1 MRQKQNPL
9 RCFPALIASVL
20 VLSFG
25 LTGPAAAADMSDVAL
40 LGKQLFNDPILSST
54 GKMACATCHDAKFAH
69 AAPNTRSVPEG
80 ADPGRE
86 AGRQSPSLRYLK
98 FNTSFFFAKDGT
110 PTGGFTWDGRAMSL
124 ADQARGPLLSPNE
137 MANKSVDDVVGKL
150 ARSNSAAEFKRL
162 FGSDIFNRPADAFAR
177 LLLSLQKYQKED
189 PDFAPFSS
197 KFDQWLNGRA
207 TLSSAEIR
215 GWALFNNPNKGNC
228 ASCHVSTSVNGVP
241 PLFTDFT
248 YDNLGLPRNPEIK
261 ANADFNYFDLGICGP
276 SRTDLANR
284 GDLCG
289 AFKVPTLRNVAKTAP
304 YFHNGVIKTLREAVK
319 FYATR
324 DTNPELW
331 YPAGQKF
338 NDLPSQYQRNVNTTE
353 VPYNRVAGDYPA
365 LDDNEIDDVV
375 AFLNTLTDAN

>member
-1 MRQKQNPL
+1 MPSSL
-9 RCFPALIASVL
+9 RWMPTLVSTAL
-20 VLSFG
+20 VLSLFSTAG
-25 LTGPAAAADMSDVAL
+25 QAASDDMSAVAV
-40 LGKQLFNDPILSST
+40 LGQKLFRDTTLSSS
-54 GKMACATCHDAKFAH
+54 GKMSCATCHDEKFAH

-80 ADPGRE
+80 ADAGKE

-98 FNTSFFFAKDGT
+98 FNTSFYFAKDGT
-110 PTGGFTWDGRAMSL
+110 PTGGFTWDGRAMSQ

-137 MANKSVDDVVGKL
+137 MANKSVEDVVAKL
-150 ARSNSAAEFKRL
+150 AKSPLAGEFKRI
-162 FGSDIFNRPADAFAR
+162 FGSDILNRPADAFSR
-177 LLLSLQKYQKED
+177 LQVALQKYQKED

-197 KFDQWLNGRA
+197 KFDQWLAGKAR
-207 TLSSAEIR
+207 LSAAEIR

-228 ASCHVSTSVNGVP
+228 AACHTSQPVNGVP

-248 YDNLGLPRNPEIK
+248 YDTLGVPRNPEIK
-261 ANADFNYFDLGICGP
+261 GNADYNYYDLGLCGP
-276 SRTDLANR
+276 TRTDLANR
-284 GDLCG
+284 SDLCG

-304 YFHNGVIKTLREAVK
+304 YFHNGVIKTLRDAVK

-338 NDLPSQYQRNVNTTE
+338 NDLPSQYQKNVNTTE

-375 AFLNTLTDAN
+375 AFLNTLTDEN